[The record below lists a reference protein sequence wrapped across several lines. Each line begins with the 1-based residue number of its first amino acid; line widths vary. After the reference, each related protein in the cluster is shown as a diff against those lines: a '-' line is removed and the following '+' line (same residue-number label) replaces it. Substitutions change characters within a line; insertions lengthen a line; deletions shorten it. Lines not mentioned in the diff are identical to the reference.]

1 MNNALRNLVTAVL
14 LCAPVIAWSAPAA
27 PDSAAIADVTAAFHA
42 ALAAGDSVGALALL
56 ADDVV
61 VLEGGDLE
69 TRADYVAHH
78 LGADIAFAQ
87 AMSEVRTVSGVR
99 QEGDAAWLWATS
111 ESRGN
116 WHGNLVDSI
125 GAEMMVLARDE
136 GVWRI
141 RAIHWSS
148 HRRRP

>member
-1 MNNALRNLVTAVL
+1 MNNAPRNLVIAAL
-14 LCAPVIAWSAPAA
+14 LCAPVIAWGAPAA
-27 PDSAAIADVTAAFHA
+27 PDSAAIADAAAAFHA

-56 ADDVV
+56 ADDVM

-69 TRADYVAHH
+69 TRADYAAHH

-87 AMSEVRTVSGVR
+87 AMEDVRIVGGVR

-111 ESRGN
+111 ESRGS

-125 GAEMMVLARDE
+125 GAEMLVLTRDE
-136 GVWRI
+136 GAWRI

>member
-1 MNNALRNLVTAVL
+1 MSKAYRNLMVAAL
-14 LCAPVIAWSAPAA
+14 LCLPVIAWSAPAA
-27 PDSAAIADVTAAFHA
+27 PDSAAIAGVTAAFHA

-69 TRADYVAHH
+69 TRADYAAHH

-87 AMSEVRTVSGVR
+87 AMTEVRTVSGVR

-116 WHGNLVDSI
+116 WRGNLVDSI